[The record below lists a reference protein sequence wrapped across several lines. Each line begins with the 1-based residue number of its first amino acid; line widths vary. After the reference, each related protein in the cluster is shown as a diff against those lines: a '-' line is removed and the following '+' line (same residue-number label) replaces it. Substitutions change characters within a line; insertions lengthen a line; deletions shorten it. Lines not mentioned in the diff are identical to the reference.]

1 MKYLA
6 VALLCCLALNSSGQK
21 IQWGQLKQK
30 LDKNTQISQ
39 VIGKTSMGIY
49 TILTDVRRPAVL
61 PPILQRFNA
70 DLELEKQTILRFLK
84 CRLAPQKQNIL
95 QLWEGTKLEFAP
107 VVVLH
112 YLVENY

>member
-6 VALLCCLALNSSGQK
+6 LALLCGITLGSSGQK

-49 TILTDVRRPAVL
+49 TILTDMRSPPVF
-61 PPILQRFNA
+61 PPILRCFTTVPMP
-70 DLELEKQTILRFLK
+70 KYWGSTRCIWGILTCKKRSW
-84 CRLAPQKQNIL
+84 N
-95 QLWEGTKLEFAP
+95 
-107 VVVLH
+107 
-112 YLVENY
+112 